1 MGVWK
6 LQGHRIRDSTFLPHS
21 SRNKR
26 DSESKCSTSIRFEK
40 CYHQN
45 VASGPKETKCH
56 GSPHSP
62 NPNPPTPTRTPTP
75 RQMLAAGVTLLR
87 LCHDSEKRELVASDL
102 VHPPV
107 KTPSLLTICRASAP
121 KTHWPFTAAHPGEN
135 PQRKLPC

>member
-6 LQGHRIRDSTFLPHS
+6 LQGHRIRDLTFLPHS

-26 DSESKCSTSIRFEK
+26 DSESKSTSIRFEN
-40 CYHQN
+40 CCHQN

-56 GSPHSP
+56 SPHSP
-62 NPNPPTPTRTPTP
+62 SPNPPTPICTPTP
-75 RQMLAAGVTLLR
+75 RQMLGAGVTLLR
-87 LCHDSEKRELVASDL
+87 ICHDSEKGELVASDL

-107 KTPSLLTICRASAP
+107 KTPLLLTICRASAP
-121 KTHWPFTAAHPGEN
+121 KTHRPFTAAHPGES